1 MTTGKALL
9 GVVAGFAAGAALG
22 LLFAP
27 HKGTKTRRNI
37 VEKGEELVDSLH
49 DKIDKKFNELV
60 GSFSGKMAKIKND
73 VVHTNKA
80 EMMN

>member
-37 VEKGEELVDSLH
+37 VEKGEELADSLH
-49 DKIDKKFNELV
+49 EEIHKKFNGLV
-60 GSFSGKMAKIKND
+60 GSLSGKMGKIKNEIT
-73 VVHTNKA
+73 HASKT